1 MPNVSRIRRDHA
13 NINLDTRFAFRN
25 RHTTYNEHGE
35 PEHTYTNFSRR
46 GKRLSD
52 KPGDGLEIDLDSG
65 GGLREI
71 TGVRVLV
78 RFDTIYKLGTDDTRT
93 SITIDGQEQDL
104 HDLEVLDRRRWII
117 LEAEAST

>member
-1 MPNVSRIRRDHA
+1 MEVSRIRKDNKR
-13 NINLDTRFAFRN
+13 INLDRIYTFRN
-25 RHTTYNEHGE
+25 RVSSFNNYGE
-35 PEHTYTNFSRR
+35 PENTFTTFKRW

-52 KPGDGLEIDLDSG
+52 KPGDGLEIDLNEG

-78 RFDTIYKLGTDDTRT
+78 RQDPIYKLGTNNTRT

-104 HDLEVLDRRRWII
+104 HDIEVLDRRRWII